1 MAERFRQKGGTKAM
15 TTIIDIEQWFKCA
28 VAAAALA
35 ISTDAIVLPA
45 SAADKPPLE
54 ARVRKLE
61 DEAQIRHLLV
71 EYGDALDTR
80 DFARYSQLFAKE
92 GTWTGSLGTAKGP
105 AAILAL
111 MLKSFKD
118 SPYDP
123 KNVKTFHLDTNFLI
137 RIDGD
142 RATVLS
148 KWTVFGRTPDNKLQP
163 QLAGHYDD
171 TIVRENG
178 EWKFLSRVAVHD
190 IPPLNY

>member
-1 MAERFRQKGGTKAM
+1 MAIKFH
-15 TTIIDIEQWFKCA
+15 IEQWFKCTIA
-28 VAAAALA
+28 SAALVVSA
-35 ISTDAIVLPA
+35 GALVPPA
-45 SAADKPPLE
+45 SAADKPSLE
-54 ARVRKLE
+54 ARIRKLD

-71 EYGDALDTR
+71 EYGHALDTR
-80 DFARYSQLFAKE
+80 DFVRYSQLFAKE

-137 RIDGD
+137 RVDGD

-148 KWTVFGRTPDNKLQP
+148 KWTVFGKTSDNKLAP

-171 TIVRENG
+171 IIVREDG
-178 EWKFLSRVAVHD
+178 IWKFLSRVAVHD
-190 IPPLNY
+190 IPPLEY

>member
-1 MAERFRQKGGTKAM
+1 MAERFRQKGETKAM

-35 ISTDAIVLPA
+35 ISMGASVLPA
-45 SAADKPPLE
+45 SAADKPSLQ

-80 DFARYSQLFAKE
+80 DFTRYSQLFTKE

-148 KWTVFGRTPDNKLQP
+148 KWTVFGRTQDNKLEP
-163 QLAGHYDD
+163 HLAGHYDD

-178 EWKFLSRVAVHD
+178 QWKFLSRVAVND